1 VSVESLPP
9 AAATKRTRHGR
20 RHAPRSPARRFGTRS
35 RPPSPHRWPPA
46 VRALRPLQWTKNGV
60 LFAALVFDQRLFELD
75 PLLRTLVAALVFCGL
90 SSAVYLINDVRDIE
104 ADRQHPVKRFRAITS
119 GELKPRTALTMTV
132 VLLTVS
138 LGVAYL
144 VRPEF
149 LLVSLAYVGLM
160 IAYTFW
166 LKQVVLIDVLTIAAG
181 FVLRAAAG
189 AIAIAVEISPW
200 LLVCTMLLALLLA
213 FGKRRHEVLILRSRA
228 ARHRASL
235 ETYSPRL
242 LDQLIG
248 ITAAS
253 TVIAYAVYTFDSAS
267 VPANH
272 TMMFTI
278 PLVVYAI
285 FRYLYLVYL
294 RRMGGSPEVM
304 LVRDRPLLVSIVLW
318 GAGSVLVLYL
328 WA

>member
-1 VSVESLPP
+1 M
-9 AAATKRTRHGR
+9 
-20 RHAPRSPARRFGTRS
+20 
-35 RPPSPHRWPPA
+35 
-46 VRALRPLQWTKNGV
+46 RPLQWTKNGV
-60 LFAALVFDQRLFELD
+60 LFAALVFDQKLFELD
-75 PLLRTLVAALVFCGL
+75 PLLRTVAAALIFCGL
-90 SSAVYLINDVRDIE
+90 SSAIYLINDVRDVA
-104 ADRQHPVKRFRAITS
+104 ADRLHPVKRFRAVAS
-119 GELKPRTALTMTV
+119 GELSPRTALQLAAI
-132 VLLTVS
+132 LLTVS
-138 LGVAYL
+138 LGAAYL

-149 LLVSLAYVGLM
+149 LLIALAYAGLM
-160 IAYTFW
+160 IAYTVW
-166 LKQVVLIDVLTIAAG
+166 LKQVVLVDVLTIAAG

-189 AIAIAVEISPW
+189 AVAISVEISPW
-200 LLVCTMLLALLLA
+200 LLVCTMLLALLLG
-213 FGKRRHEVLILRSRA
+213 FGKRRHEVVTLRARA

-235 ETYSPRL
+235 ETYSARL

-272 TMMFTI
+272 SMMLTI
-278 PLVVYAI
+278 PLVVYAV

-294 RRMGGSPEVM
+294 RRLGGSPELM

-318 GAGSVLVLYL
+318 GLSSVLVLYL

>member
-1 VSVESLPP
+1 M
-9 AAATKRTRHGR
+9 
-20 RHAPRSPARRFGTRS
+20 
-35 RPPSPHRWPPA
+35 
-46 VRALRPLQWTKNGV
+46 QWTKNGV
-60 LFAALVFDQRLFELD
+60 LFAALVFDQRLLEID
-75 PLLRTLVAALVFCGL
+75 PFLRTLAAALVFCGL
-90 SSAVYLINDVRDIE
+90 SSAIYLINDVRDME
-104 ADRQHPVKRFRAITS
+104 ADRQHPAKRFRAIAS
-119 GELKPRTALTMTV
+119 GELRPETALIMAA
-132 VLLTVS
+132 VLLPVS
-138 LGVAYL
+138 LGAAYL

-160 IAYTFW
+160 VAYTFW
-166 LKQVVLIDVLTIAAG
+166 LKRIVLVDVLTIAAG

-189 AIAIAVEISPW
+189 AVAIAVEISPW
-200 LLVCTMLLALLLA
+200 LLVCTMLLALLLG
-213 FGKRRHEVLILRSRA
+213 FGKRRHEVLTLRSRA

-235 ETYSPRL
+235 ETYSARL
-242 LDQLIG
+242 LDQLVG

-272 TMMFTI
+272 TMMLTI

-294 RRMGGSPEVM
+294 RRLGGSPELM

-318 GAGSVLVLYL
+318 GLSSVLVLYL

>member
-1 VSVESLPP
+1 L
-9 AAATKRTRHGR
+9 
-20 RHAPRSPARRFGTRS
+20 
-35 RPPSPHRWPPA
+35 PPA

-60 LFAALVFDQRLFELD
+60 LFAALVFDQRLFELG
-75 PLLRTLVAALVFCGL
+75 PLLRTVVAAIIFCGL

-104 ADRQHPVKRFRAITS
+104 ADRQHPVKRLRAVAS
-119 GELKPRTALTMTV
+119 GELRPQTALTIAA
-132 VLLTVS
+132 VLLPVS
-138 LGVAYL
+138 LGIAYL
-144 VRPEF
+144 VQPEF
-149 LLVSLAYVGLM
+149 FLISLVYVGLM

-166 LKQVVLIDVLTIAAG
+166 LKRVVLVDVLTIAAG

-189 AIAIAVEISPW
+189 AVAISVEISPW
-200 LLVCTMLLALLLA
+200 LLVCTMLLALLLG
-213 FGKRRHEVLILRSRA
+213 FGKRRNEVLTLRSRA

-235 ETYSPRL
+235 ETYSARL

-272 TMMFTI
+272 TMMLTI

-294 RRMGGSPEVM
+294 RRLGGSPELM

-318 GAGSVLVLYL
+318 GLGSVLVLYL